1 MVLKAINWGIPF
13 TARPKALRFDYK
25 TSFPNVAN
33 RIKQNGFSG
42 ASTVAGRDHAI
53 AVLYL
58 QKRHEDAKGN
68 ITAKRVGT
76 MVVRFGKSTE

>member
-1 MVLKAINWGIPF
+1 MAPVGKDAMLHGID
-13 TARPKALRFDYK
+13 ADYK
-25 TSFPNVAN
+25 TSFPNAAN

-58 QKRHEDAKGN
+58 QKRHEDATLPYHQGE
-68 ITAKRVGT
+68 VGEWRKQNAT
-76 MVVRFGKSTE
+76 